1 MRTTT
6 RSSTTSHPTA
16 IRPLSEL
23 RSPRSSSA
31 RSSTTVL
38 ATESASPNTIA
49 APGGQPHSIAVPAP
63 SAVATAICTNAPGT
77 AMLRTARRSAM
88 EK

>member
-16 IRPLSEL
+16 IRPFSEP
-23 RSPRSSSA
+23 STPRSSNA

-38 ATESASPNTIA
+38 ATESASPKTSP
-49 APGGQPHSIAVPAP
+49 APGGHPQAVATPAP
-63 SAVATAICTNAPGT
+63 STVATAIWSSAPGR
-77 AMLRTARRSAM
+77 AMPRTASRSPM